1 MIHRDFSHADFIIT
15 PRAILF
21 LMMRQAEGGL
31 DFLHGE
37 KVVAEDAVK
46 QERNTEKK
54 FSSGSVGVVENS
66 REGSR
71 ENWRRKNSRGN

>member
-1 MIHRDFSHADFIIT
+1 MVNPRYGENDFIIT
-15 PRAILF
+15 PRDLLW
-21 LMMRQAEGGL
+21 LMMMAQGRI
-31 DFLHGE
+31 DLHGE
-37 KVVAEDAVK
+37 VVAEDAVD

>member
-1 MIHRDFSHADFIIT
+1 MIHPEFSQSAFIIT

-37 KVVAEDAVK
+37 NVVAEDEPTP
-46 QERNTEKK
+46 QN
-54 FSSGSVGVVENS
+54 GSQNFLPS
-66 REGSR
+66 
-71 ENWRRKNSRGN
+71 RRKGVAGGT